1 MRLQEEVN
9 LDFYSLLCVLKLH
22 NLYKLYIF
30 FFLIIVLD
38 HLEHLRRYSLL
49 FVLKSQDKQEN
60 IY

>member
-38 HLEHLRRYSLL
+38 HSEHLRRYSLL

-60 IY
+60 I

>member
-30 FFLIIVLD
+30 FFLIVVLD
-38 HLEHLRRYSLL
+38 HSEHLRRYSLL
-49 FVLKSQDKQEN
+49 FVLKSQDK
-60 IY
+60 